1 MRFLSNPRINK
12 NCHSSLEFSS
22 DAQMF
27 IVANINCLN
36 EVQSMFNKAFDQE
49 DEMLDYYKDMVNE
62 QLFKYVYE
70 GSEFMMNA

>member
-1 MRFLSNPRINK
+1 
-12 NCHSSLEFSS
+12 
-22 DAQMF
+22 
-27 IVANINCLN
+27 
-36 EVQSMFNKAFDQE
+36 MFNKAFDQE